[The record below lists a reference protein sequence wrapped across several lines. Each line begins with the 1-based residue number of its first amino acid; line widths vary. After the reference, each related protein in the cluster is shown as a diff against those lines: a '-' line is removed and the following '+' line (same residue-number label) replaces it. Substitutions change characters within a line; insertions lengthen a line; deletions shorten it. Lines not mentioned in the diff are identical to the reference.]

1 MFSSKIKNFW
11 LVKSLLNLMHVYMFS
26 HLKNVLVSASKI
38 SFKVQLQK
46 IIIKNTVTTE
56 INLN

>member
-1 MFSSKIKNFW
+1 
-11 LVKSLLNLMHVYMFS
+11 MFS

-56 INLN
+56 INLNLKPRRIPICIQINI